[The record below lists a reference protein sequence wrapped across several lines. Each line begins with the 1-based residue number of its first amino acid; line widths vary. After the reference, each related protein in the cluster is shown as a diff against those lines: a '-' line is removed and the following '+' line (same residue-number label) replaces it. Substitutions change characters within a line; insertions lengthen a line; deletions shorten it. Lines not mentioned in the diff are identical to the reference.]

1 MDKLKKIAWPV
12 QNGEFIYLPK
22 KVLDGINKTA
32 IITNQYTVE
41 GSGENTQIVFITK
54 ALITKPAKVE
64 TECVKND
71 QRGRLVIEYQSKKDN
86 ARGVIEL
93 YDMGPD

>member
-1 MDKLKKIAWPV
+1 MGKLKKILYTLES
-12 QNGEFIYLPK
+12 GESIYVPK

-32 IITNQYTVE
+32 IITNQYIVQ
-41 GSGENTQIVFITK
+41 GSGEDTQIVFITK
-54 ALITKPAKVE
+54 ALITKPSKVE

-71 QRGRLVIEYQSKKDN
+71 QRGRLVIEYHSKKGN
-86 ARGVIEL
+86 ARGVIEI